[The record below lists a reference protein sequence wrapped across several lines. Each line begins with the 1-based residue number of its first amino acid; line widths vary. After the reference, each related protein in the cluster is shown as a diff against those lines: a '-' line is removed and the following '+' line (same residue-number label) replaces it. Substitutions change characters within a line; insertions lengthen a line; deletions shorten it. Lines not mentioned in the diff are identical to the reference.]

1 MLKQR
6 EVRLTKDEEVA
17 LGYKIKAMQELKS
30 KIESKSTI
38 LTAQERQIMTEG
50 EKAVETIVSNYYN
63 LARNIAH
70 KHHKKTGTRY
80 SIEDLLQDAIS
91 ALVEAAFN
99 YDPDKNC
106 YLGTYAYYGITKRV
120 STTINFQRLVRMPEN
135 KMGEYIL
142 ISNAQKIYNEL
153 TEAEKDEYDNELEF
167 IYENVDD
174 LKKEEVDLIL
184 TNMQPQVSLNSPIFD
199 GDGELMDILVDEN
212 SVSEID
218 NIDNLDIKITN
229 VIDKLSQYEK
239 DLIAF
244 EYGLYPA
251 SMDYSEFK
259 KKYDLTDRKVKAEIK
274 KAERKMK
281 KIAEKV
287 A

>member
-6 EVRLTKDEEVA
+6 KVRLTKDEEVA

-153 TEAEKDEYDNELEF
+153 TEAEKNEYDNELEF
-167 IYENVDD
+167 IYKNVD

-212 SVSEID
+212 SVSEIN

-281 KIAEKV
+281 KIAEK
-287 A
+287 AA